1 MKRKD
6 GGVRKEGR
14 DVVCVVAPDLMCRRA
29 AVRTHFL
36 GVALTDGARFSGSSP
51 DLWPHMHSASGP
63 FRSTGMNTV
72 SPASLCC
79 DRSPMPARL
88 RRRMPL
94 GSDTILPEDRVTGVQ
109 AVGEL
114 IKAGKIRYW
123 GLSNETA
130 YGVTMMCETAKRLGV
145 PLPITMENDYSL
157 CDRCEPACN
166 PALQYMLQRLCLRPR
181 GACR

>member
-63 FRSTGMNTV
+63 FRSTEH
-72 SPASLCC
+72 C
-79 DRSPMPARL
+79 
-88 RRRMPL
+88 
-94 GSDTILPEDRVTGVQ
+94 LPGFLV
-109 AVGEL
+109 
-114 IKAGKIRYW
+114 
-123 GLSNETA
+123 
-130 YGVTMMCETAKRLGV
+130 
-145 PLPITMENDYSL
+145 
-157 CDRCEPACN
+157 
-166 PALQYMLQRLCLRPR
+166 LRPV
-181 GACR
+181 ACANPSAAAHAARI